1 MVNVNQYVTEPLV
14 VATGTR
20 VSLAVGNRIMNQSNL
35 YTSLL
40 LVKFL
45 RFISASLIGLC
56 NGVVQRAEPGLDK
69 ENDPTFQGHSTKSF
83 TELTGH
89 NPTVAETDMLDFNTQ
104 GQQCYLY

>member
-1 MVNVNQYVTEPLV
+1 M
-14 VATGTR
+14 
-20 VSLAVGNRIMNQSNL
+20 
-35 YTSLL
+35 
-40 LVKFL
+40 KFL

-104 GQQCYLY
+104 GQQCYLYWVKNVFREIDNIKNLEFKCLEPKYTYKQTITIE